1 MLLLV
6 SITSLGA
13 FLLGTR
19 CLGLRASGLRRAGR
33 RVLECAGLTVL
44 FLAANLAVG
53 GAAVLGLRV
62 VTGGFVSVY
71 ALNDVTLVGLSALQA
86 LAFAWWRGPRD

>member
-19 CLGLRASGLRRAGR
+19 CLGLRASGLRRTRGPD
-33 RVLECAGLTVL
+33 GLTVL